1 MCSDGSMSTV
11 DPDAARRARAARV
24 PTIKDLFV
32 PGILA
37 FAGAGGLMTCVL
49 MMAREPAAD
58 EVSAHTGWLLV
69 AMTGA
74 LIGGLAAIV
83 GLIFWVR
90 LSVKNLRLP
99 GWAAPI
105 ALVTAGAGAGC
116 LLNAGPIVLGVSLL
130 GVSVLFAV
138 LAVVGLRRRT
148 TQASTEEEIV
158 RGSDPVDGTVTNQGY
173 THFGESTRIL
183 TAVTYSFVDGQGTQ
197 RFVRRG
203 AVIDVADPLVE
214 GESVDVWFDRTNP
227 ADEKRI
233 VVRRRRG

>member
-1 MCSDGSMSTV
+1 MCSDGGMSTV

-105 ALVTAGAGAGC
+105 ALPEGPPIAPPGFGG
-116 LLNAGPIVLGVSLL
+116 LLK
-130 GVSVLFAV
+130 
-138 LAVVGLRRRT
+138 T
-148 TQASTEEEIV
+148 KDASHKK
-158 RGSDPVDGTVTNQGY
+158 NK
-173 THFGESTRIL
+173 L
-183 TAVTYSFVDGQGTQ
+183 
-197 RFVRRG
+197 
-203 AVIDVADPLVE
+203 
-214 GESVDVWFDRTNP
+214 
-227 ADEKRI
+227 
-233 VVRRRRG
+233 